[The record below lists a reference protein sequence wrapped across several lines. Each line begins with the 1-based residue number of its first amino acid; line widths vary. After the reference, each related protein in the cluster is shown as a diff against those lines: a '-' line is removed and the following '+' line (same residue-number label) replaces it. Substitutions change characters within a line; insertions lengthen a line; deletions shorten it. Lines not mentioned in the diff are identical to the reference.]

1 MVKMSMGTFVLLP
14 VLKWPLALV
23 YTYLKFAIWW
33 LTLPLK
39 IIKALIES
47 AYNLFVW
54 VYIKI
59 TKML

>member
-1 MVKMSMGTFVLLP
+1 MSMGTFVLLV

-33 LTLPLK
+33 LTLPFK
-39 IIKALIES
+39 IAKALFEI
-47 AYNLFVW
+47 AYDLVIW